1 MLKIQDGQST
11 YPFGTRFKN
20 RLFVG
25 GLPQDTTAQELAEY
39 FSNFSAVIK
48 AKVISDEYRLPKG
61 CGFVTF
67 QNEDDVRNVT
77 EIDRLFLRNKKI
89 NLGPAV
95 KKQAPTP
102 IEQIFTT
109 LSVFLLVLHTRP
121 TTTPALLHMFLQG
134 QVVLLCRLL
143 SGNNLGLINLC

>member
-1 MLKIQDGQST
+1 MLKIQDSQST
-11 YPFGTRFKN
+11 YLFGKRFKN

-39 FSNFSAVIK
+39 FSYFSPVIK
-48 AKVISDEYRLPKG
+48 VKAISDEYWLPKG
-61 CGFVTF
+61 HGFVTF

-77 EIDRLFLRNKKI
+77 KMGTLFWRNKKV

-102 IEQIFTT
+102 IEQQYEGR
-109 LSVFLLVLHTRP
+109 FLLP
-121 TTTPALLHMFLQG
+121 CQCP
-134 QVVLLCRLL
+134 C
-143 SGNNLGLINLC
+143 